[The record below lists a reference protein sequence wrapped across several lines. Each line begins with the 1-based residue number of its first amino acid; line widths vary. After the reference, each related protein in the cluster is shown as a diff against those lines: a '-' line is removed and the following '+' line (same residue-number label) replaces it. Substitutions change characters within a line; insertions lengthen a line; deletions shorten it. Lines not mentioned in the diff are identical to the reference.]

1 MLSILLK
8 KYNIMDLQELRY
20 LLDYAKRHNMMHQS
34 FISVYQTWSKELEE
48 AYSV

>member
-20 LLDYAKRHNMMHQS
+20 LLDYAKRHNMMHEPVA
-34 FISVYQTWSKELEE
+34 SVYQAWSKELEE
-48 AYSV
+48 AYSN